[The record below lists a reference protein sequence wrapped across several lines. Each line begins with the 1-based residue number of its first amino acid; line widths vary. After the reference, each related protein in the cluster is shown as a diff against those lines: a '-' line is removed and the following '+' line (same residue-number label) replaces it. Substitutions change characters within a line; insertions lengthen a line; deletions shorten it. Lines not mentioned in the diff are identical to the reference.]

1 VLGHRLLER
10 GQRPVEVSA
19 ADVHLLQRG
28 EHLGGEPCQTGSTG
42 PAWAVLEEEA
52 DEGVL
57 EGVGA
62 GEGVGLV
69 LVEVVGAVVVD
80 EAVQAV
86 G

>member
-1 VLGHRLLER
+1 V
-10 GQRPVEVSA
+10 P
-19 ADVHLLQRG
+19 
-28 EHLGGEPCQTGSTG
+28 
-42 PAWAVLEEEA
+42 EEEA

-62 GEGVGLV
+62 GEGVGLA

-80 EAVQAV
+80 ESVQAV